1 MSKNNKENQQFR
13 SFDVIAIVVLLA
25 LGIFFYSH
33 PFNNHSES
41 ANVKNSKGKAEI
53 LGYQIA
59 QIYRDKM
66 LENNQGSRRGPAS
79 EKPEFKKEGYIGED
93 ASGHPFKYK
102 IQEEGPN
109 KMRVIITNKPESD
122 SGINNDSEAVHVEL
136 VVPINEST

>member
-1 MSKNNKENQQFR
+1 MSKNSKENQQFR
-13 SFDVIAIVVLLA
+13 SFDVIAIVVLLV

-33 PFNNHSES
+33 PFNNHSEQ

-66 LENNQGSRRGPAS
+66 LENNHGSGRGPAS
-79 EKPEFKKEGYIGED
+79 EKAEFKKEGFIGED

-102 IQEEGPN
+102 VQEEGDN
-109 KMRVIITNKPESD
+109 KMRIIITNKPDSDAGVSD
-122 SGINNDSEAVHVEL
+122 SDTVHVEL